1 MSKKLSKMSIAA
13 LVIAF
18 SVAGSARAGDITGI
32 TGNGGVFNINPA
44 TINGEAGLREYTN
57 FRLDQGEVAN
67 LIFKY
72 GNQDISKFVNLVDNQ
87 ININGLVNTVRNG
100 QFYPG
105 EAIFVSP
112 NGMVV
117 GESGVLNVGS
127 LSVLTPTAPGMKMYK
142 NGKATLEELGYHG
155 NSNITINGMV
165 LARNNVGM
173 VARDLTVGPTGSV
186 IAGMGTGYNSL
197 VNNSQQA
204 ADLFNQLVNTGK
216 NSSAASVEF
225 RTYNRDGAGTNGMN
239 IQGDVINHGTGDIVM
254 INRGKEFNTSNGNI
268 TAHGGDVYLT
278 NGSGAMN
285 LNNKVTADS
294 IYIAGGS
301 EAGGITTGTNSD
313 LTANDLVQIVHNGSG
328 NTAVNGNVSG
338 KGDMYITERSG
349 NLNINGNLANQNG
362 KIVIAS
368 NGSGLTIGNN
378 AVISNNNKIQIAN
391 TGANGLTLNGQV
403 KNSGST
409 AITNRA
415 GNFNINGSVENTSG
429 KMNITNTGNKLTLGA
444 SSSIVGGGD
453 ELLIQ
458 NTGAGGFEANG
469 SIQNSAD
476 TYLQNTNGAMN
487 VNGKIVN
494 SGDVLYIANTRNGS
508 GLTIGDNANI
518 SNDNSIQILNTGANG
533 MKIGGNIYNAHNYDR
548 GTAITNR
555 AGNMIV
561 NAKITSKD
569 GNINL
574 TNVGNGGMTIGS
586 GAVIGTDIGKGE
598 LTIQNTGNGGLTID
612 GTVNNKGTAFVY
624 NKAGNMNVNGK
635 IVNSEGGLYLT
646 NDGNAMNLNE
656 GSAVRAAGIG
666 SKLNILN
673 RGNGGMKISGNVAD
687 TGKTLIT
694 NVKGD
699 FDIDGVISNKS
710 GQLNI
715 TNNGNKLN
723 IAKDA
728 SISNDTNRIYITN
741 KGAGGMNVDGQ
752 VVGKG
757 HILLTNRAGGM
768 NVTSNVTSGKANV
781 VLTNTGNQNMNVSG
795 TVTGQKVTA
804 TSKGNDMVI
813 GNTETNQVALNG
825 TQKVA
830 ITVENGSLKNAG
842 SESDL
847 IKTNGNLFIN
857 VTNGTIGEET
867 AGKDLTKS
875 INVNVGRRIKAF
887 TNNRDG
893 SNNNYSIN
901 MASENANMNVD
912 RIKAD
917 GTLRLNTNGSIL
929 NASTD
934 LENYANVKGTTVQ
947 LFAKEYIGT
956 SDNAL
961 HFRQTDAA
969 QQSNVIAGKDVNLHH
984 RGEAVGENVNFGT
997 IGSQTGNVTADII
1010 RDGVIDNVVAPGTI
1024 NVTSRMQNANL
1035 EIKNQSNDTS
1045 LIKDY

>member
-18 SVAGSARAGDITGI
+18 SIATGARAGDITGI
-32 TGNGGVFNINPA
+32 TGVSGVFDISPSR
-44 TINGEAGLREYTN
+44 INGEAGLREYTN

-117 GESGVLNVGS
+117 GETGVLNVGS
-127 LSVLTPTAPGMKMYK
+127 LSVLTPTAPGMQMYK

-155 NSNITINGMV
+155 NSNITVNGMV
-165 LARNNVGM
+165 LARNNIGM
-173 VARDLTVGPTGSV
+173 VARDLTVGPNAALV
-186 IAGMGTGYNSL
+186 AGMGTGYNTL

-204 ADLFNQLVNTGK
+204 SDLFNQLVNTGK
-216 NSSAASVEF
+216 NSSSANIEL

-254 INRGKEFNTSNGNI
+254 INRGAGFNTSNGNI

-278 NGSGAMN
+278 NGRGTMN
-285 LNNKVTADS
+285 LNNKVSADG

-301 EAGGITTGTNSD
+301 NAGGINLGTNSD
-313 LTANDLVQIVHNGSG
+313 LTANDLVQIVHEGSG
-328 NTAVNGNVSG
+328 NTTVNGNISG
-338 KGDMYITERSG
+338 KGDMYITERGG
-349 NLNINGNLANQNG
+349 NLNINGKLTNQNG

-368 NGSGLTIGNN
+368 NGTGLTIDND

-391 TGANGLTLNGQV
+391 TGRNGITLDGQV

-409 AITNRA
+409 AITNRS

-429 KMNITNTGNKLTLGA
+429 KMNITNTGNKLTLGT

-469 SIQNSAD
+469 TIQNTAS
-476 TYLQNTNGAMN
+476 TFLQNTNGAMN
-487 VNGKIVN
+487 VNGTITN

-508 GLTIGDNANI
+508 GLTIGQNANI
-518 SNDNSIQILNTGANG
+518 SNDNSLQILNTGANG
-533 MKIGGNIYNAHNYDR
+533 MTIGGTIYNDHNYER

-555 AGNMIV
+555 AGNMVV

-574 TNVGNGGMTIGS
+574 TNVGNGGLTIGNSAEIGS
-586 GAVIGTDIGKGE
+586 GNGE
-598 LTIQNTGNGGLTID
+598 LTVQNTGNGGLTVN

-624 NKAGNMNVNGK
+624 NKTGDMNVNGK
-635 IVNSEGGLYLT
+635 IVNSQGGLYIT

-656 GSAVRAAGIG
+656 GSAVRAAGQG
-666 SKLNILN
+666 AKLNILN
-673 RGNGGMKISGNVAD
+673 RGDGGMKISGNVAD

-715 TNNGNKLN
+715 TNNGNKLT
-723 IAKDA
+723 IAEGA

-741 KGAGGMNVDGQ
+741 KGAGGMDVNGQ
-752 VVGKG
+752 VVGQG
-757 HILLTNRAGGM
+757 HILLTNRNGGM
-768 NVTSNVTSGKANV
+768 KVSSNVTSGKANV
-781 VLTNTGNQNMNVSG
+781 VLTNTGNEDMVVNG

-804 TSKGNDMVI
+804 TSKGNDMI
-813 GNTETNQVALNG
+813 LGNTETDQVAING

-842 SESDL
+842 SEADL
-847 IKTNGNLFIN
+847 IKSNGNLFVN
-857 VTNGTIGEET
+857 VTNGTIGEESAT
-867 AGKDLTKS
+867 KDLTKS
-875 INVNVGRRIKAF
+875 VNVNIGGRIKAF

-893 SNNNYSIN
+893 SNNDYSIN
-901 MASENANMNVD
+901 MASQNADMNVD

-917 GTLRLNTNGSIL
+917 GTLRLDTTGSIL

-934 LENYANVKGTTVQ
+934 LANYANVKGTTVQ
-947 LFAKEYIGT
+947 LYADQYIGT
-956 SDNAL
+956 ADNAL
-961 HFRQTDAA
+961 HFRQTDAS
-969 QQSNVIAGKDVNLHH
+969 QKSNVVAGRDVNLHH
-984 RGEAVGENVNFGT
+984 RGEAVGENVNFDT
-997 IGSQTGNVTADII
+997 IGSKTGNVTADII
-1010 RDGVIDNVVAPGTI
+1010 KDGVIDNVIAPGSI
-1024 NVTSRMQNANL
+1024 NVTSRRQDANL